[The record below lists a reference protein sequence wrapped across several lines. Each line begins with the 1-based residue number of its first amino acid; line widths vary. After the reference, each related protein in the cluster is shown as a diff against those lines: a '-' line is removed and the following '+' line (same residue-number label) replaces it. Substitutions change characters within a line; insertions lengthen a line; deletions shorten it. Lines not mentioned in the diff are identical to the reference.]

1 MEKPSVLIVE
11 DEVFI
16 LMDIG
21 QSFADAGWRVLQ
33 ATSGEHAV
41 KVLQE
46 KGRGVDALFTDI
58 TLPGALSGWDVA
70 DLARN
75 ERSDFPVVY
84 ASGKHSDPNRQLPGT
99 AFFDKPYSPA
109 AVIEACRQA
118 VEAASEPRTGS
129 P

>member
-1 MEKPSVLIVE
+1 MDQKPSVLIVE

-46 KGRGVDALFTDI
+46 NGRGVDALFTDI
-58 TLPGALSGWDVA
+58 TLTGALSG
-70 DLARN
+70 
-75 ERSDFPVVY
+75 
-84 ASGKHSDPNRQLPGT
+84 
-99 AFFDKPYSPA
+99 
-109 AVIEACRQA
+109 
-118 VEAASEPRTGS
+118 
-129 P
+129 